1 MMNLSENIASLC
13 GMATN
18 AASAAKKKATVLAG
32 IAKANVAIYAEEDKI
47 RKAEAELG
55 RLYYNDTVA
64 GAETVG
70 EAYELICKRISD
82 SKEVIAALKETVA
95 RLKTQSGEAAAE
107 EEAAAGA
114 VEGDCVADETDFAA
128 PEECAPEA
136 PEAPEEAP
144 EKPAE

>member
-32 IAKANVAIYAEEDKI
+32 IAKANVAIYAEEDKV

-64 GAETVG
+64 GAETTG

-95 RLKTQSGEAAAE
+95 QLKTRSGETAG
-107 EEAAAGA
+107 EEAAVEVA
-114 VEGDCVADETDFAA
+114 EGDCVADETDFAA
-128 PEECAPEA
+128 PEEHASEA
-136 PEAPEEAP
+136 PEAPEKAP
-144 EKPAE
+144 EEPAE

>member
-32 IAKANVAIYAEEDKI
+32 IAKANVAIYAEEDKV

-64 GAETVG
+64 GAETTG

-95 RLKTQSGEAAAE
+95 QLKTRSGEAAE
-107 EEAAAGA
+107 EEVA
-114 VEGDCVADETDFAA
+114 VEVAEGDCVADETDFAA
-128 PEECAPEA
+128 PEEHTSEA
-136 PEAPEEAP
+136 PEAPEKAP
-144 EKPAE
+144 EEPAE